1 MRWWRV
7 RQMGVAGLGLFAL
20 LLQLLLSFGH
30 VHVHEIMA
38 LTAVAGESAQARA
51 AAAKSTT
58 PAREQIPSGHPED
71 DCPICAAMHLAASGL
86 LPAPPSFAV
95 AVGFSHVSHRI
106 LVETFGF
113 WVTRHLLFQTR
124 APPFA

>member
-20 LLQLLLSFGH
+20 LLQLFLSFGH
-30 VHVHEIMA
+30 VHVHEVMA
-38 LTAVAGESAQARA
+38 LAAVAGESAQARA
-51 AAAKSTT
+51 AAVKSTT
-58 PAREQIPSGHPED
+58 PVREQIPNRLPED
-71 DCPICAAMHLAASGL
+71 DCPICAAMHLTASGL
-86 LPAPPSFAV
+86 LPAPPSFAA

-106 LVETFGF
+106 LIESFDF
-113 WVTRHLLFQTR
+113 WTIRHLLFQTR

>member
-7 RQMGVAGLGLFAL
+7 RRMGVAGLGLFAL

-30 VHVHEIMA
+30 FHVHEILA
-38 LTAVAGESAQARA
+38 LAAVAGESALTRA

-58 PAREQIPSGHPED
+58 PAREQTPSRLPED
-71 DCPICAAMHLAASGL
+71 DCPICATMHLTASGL
-86 LPAPPSFAV
+86 LPTPPSIAS
-95 AVGFSHVSHRI
+95 AAGFSHVSHRI
-106 LVETFGF
+106 LIETFDF
-113 WVTRHLLFQTR
+113 WATRHLLFQTR